1 MIAVAVDE
9 FPDIWHDL
17 EQCGYCSN
25 EVFLMSQWMN
35 RKYSPERVARFA
47 QKGTFYKLN
56 QETVYRKENI
66 AGEQT
71 IYGNI
76 FGGGGQW

>member
-1 MIAVAVDE
+1 MNFLIFGMI
-9 FPDIWHDL
+9 WSHR
-17 EQCGYCSN
+17 
-25 EVFLMSQWMN
+25 